1 MVRKSVAVLGL
12 GKYGLALAKSLYE
25 MGADVLGAD
34 KDPDRVK
41 DASGCTTAAVCADLS
56 IEDEVLGLE
65 LGNMDIVV
73 TAMGENLTSSI
84 MCVVIAKEQE
94 VPVIIAKCSSQRMAS
109 ILCKVGATKAIIPEE
124 EEGIRSA
131 RILANDNLL
140 DYFQIGSNL
149 SMVEMRPKE
158 QWIGKTLTE
167 LHLRKT
173 HNLNVVAV
181 KEEGGQWD
189 LADPD
194 APFSATDK
202 LLIVLESDD
211 LGRLND
217 R

>member
-1 MVRKSVAVLGL
+1 MARKSVAVLGL
-12 GKYGLALAKSLYE
+12 GKYGLSLAKSLYE
-25 MGADVLGAD
+25 MGVDVLGAD
-34 KDPDRVK
+34 MDPDRVK
-41 DASGCTTAAVCADLS
+41 EAAGCTTAAVCADLS
-56 IEDEVLGLE
+56 VEDEVLALE
-65 LGNMDIVV
+65 LSNMDIVV

-84 MCVVIAKEQE
+84 MCVVIAKEQD
-94 VPVIIAKCSSQRMAS
+94 VPLIVAKCSNKRTAS
-109 ILCKVGATKAIIPEE
+109 ILTKVGADKTIIPEE

-131 RILANDNLL
+131 RILANDNML

-181 KEEGGQWD
+181 KEEGGQWE
-189 LADPD
+189 LADPEN
-194 APFSATDK
+194 PFTTTMK

-211 LGRLND
+211 LGRLE
-217 R
+217 